1 MPELS
6 RRERKKLETRD
17 RIYSS
22 AMQLFQMQGFEETS
36 IEQIT
41 QQADVGKGTF
51 YNYFASKE
59 AVVMEFS
66 TKGFKNLLNSEREK
80 PYSGLRDRLNILL
93 QDWATFMINNHEMA
107 WVTVRNRDGADYDL
121 GLHYGIQAIL
131 NLGQKNGEINRSFD
145 SAFLAESLEGMM
157 LQHFMSWYVSKKGD
171 LLEEMKMVLLVF
183 LDGLVEIKLQ
193 A

>member
-22 AMQLFQMQGFEETS
+22 AMYLFQVQGFEETS

-51 YNYFASKE
+51 YNYFPSKE

-66 TKGFKNLLNSEREK
+66 TKGFQNLLTSVRER
-80 PYSGLRDRLNILL
+80 PYSGIREKLHTLL
-93 QDWATFMINNHEMA
+93 QNWAAFMVNNYEMA
-107 WVTVRNRDGADYDL
+107 WVAVRNRDGAEYDL
-121 GLHYGIQAIL
+121 GLNYGIRAIL
-131 NLGQKNGEINRSFD
+131 SLGQKNGEISRSFD
-145 SAFLAESLEGMM
+145 PVFLAESLEGMM
-157 LQHFMSWYVSKKGD
+157 LQHFIRWYVSREGD
-171 LLEEMKMVLLVF
+171 LLEEMKMVLTVF
-183 LDGLVEIKLQ
+183 LDGLVVMKLQ

>member
-6 RRERKKLETRD
+6 RRERKKMETRE

-51 YNYFASKE
+51 YNYFTSKE
-59 AVVMEFS
+59 AVAMEFS
-66 TKGFKNLLNSEREK
+66 TKGLETLLNSERERS
-80 PYSGLRDRLNILL
+80 YSGIRERLNIFL
-93 QDWATFMINNHEMA
+93 QDWAAFMINNHEMA
-107 WVTVRNRDGADYDL
+107 WVSIRNRDGEDYDL

-131 NLGQKNGEINRSFD
+131 NLGQKNGEISRSFD
-145 SAFLAESLEGMM
+145 PAFLAESLEGMM
-157 LQHFMSWYVSKKGD
+157 LQHFISWYVTREGN
-171 LLEEMKMVLLVF
+171 LLEEMKMVLSVF
-183 LDGLVEIKLQ
+183 LDGLAEIKLQ

>member
-6 RRERKKLETRD
+6 LRERKKIETRD
-17 RIYSS
+17 RIYFS
-22 AMQLFQMQGFEETS
+22 AIYLFQKQGYEETS

-41 QQADVGKGTF
+41 QKANVGKGTF
-51 YNYFASKE
+51 YNYFISKE

-66 TKGFKNLLNSEREK
+66 TKGFKNLLTSIRER
-80 PYSGLRDRLNILL
+80 PYLGVRERLNTFL
-93 QDWATFMINNHEMA
+93 QDWAAFMVNNHEIA
-107 WVTVRNRDGADYDL
+107 WVTVRNRDTADYDL

-131 NLGQKNGEINRSFD
+131 NLGQKNYEISRSFD

-157 LQHFMSWYVSKKGD
+157 LQHFISWYVSREGD
-171 LLEEMKMVLLVF
+171 LFKEMKLVLSVF
-183 LDGLVEIKLQ
+183 FDSLIETKLQ